1 LQLDGFLK
9 SLAEAI
15 SDIDSNGEAWAP
27 RNSDDVRERMLH
39 EYPDIVLE
47 NEEIAKAR
55 RDHMV
60 LHPERQKSTY
70 KDLRKET
77 VSVIVISSTL
87 YMCVPHH
94 QLTSL
99 SLSCHFLQQAFLDA
113 KLQLFVKIEKCIFIG
128 NKALSD
134 SQRKEFQ
141 RTILE
146 FCVELDYAECYAI
159 LDLFGPDIIKSREK
173 VLDKHPGKKKL
184 KKELTKV
191 RGSNNQ
197 VLLRKFELLLKQYEE
212 QIGPVRFEAPPSQSQ
227 EDAPSQSQED
237 ALSQSQEDAPS
248 QSQEDAPSQSQED
261 ALSQS
266 QEDALSQSQEDAL
279 SQSQEDALSQSQE
292 DAPSQSQEDVWIDI
306 LENSQRDG
314 LENFLK
320 KQGLKDKFSKS
331 LDDPY
336 PFQCDELVQTV
347 MAKIGYRGFGN
358 LELRAIAAIDLIN
371 HAIEDGI
378 NVLAQKEEFVW
389 QLQWTNVSVEC
400 WQSKYKWHY
409 VQTVGGLDQAT
420 HDLNLLITQLFP
432 VNQWKRGPKMEEVT
446 KYSAYYSKSQAHAF
460 HRFIEKNDLSNKF
473 FEYFYTGD
481 ISDAEEEASADKT
494 GP

>member
-87 YMCVPHH
+87 YTCVPHH

-227 EDAPSQSQED
+227 EDALSQSQED
-237 ALSQSQEDAPS
+237 ALSQSQEDAP
-248 QSQEDAPSQSQED
+248 
-261 ALSQS
+261 
-266 QEDALSQSQEDAL
+266 
-279 SQSQEDALSQSQE
+279 SQSQE

-358 LELRAIAAIDLIN
+358 LELRASAAIDLIN

-432 VNQWKRGPKMEEVT
+432 VNQWKRGPKMEEIT